1 MSTPIYLKNDEI
13 NRILLINNYSGN
25 PSTDRVERTEAILRD
40 CKTEIELT
48 TIHFSQFKSDMAEN
62 YMGIILSGS
71 ESNVSSFYY
80 DEPLYKKF
88 EPQLELIRN
97 TEQIPILAIC
107 FGLHLVAY
115 AFGAQVGRMGL
126 KGIGGR
132 IIFILIDRTDELL
145 GYKNIPVNAHHL
157 DFVSPNDSII
167 QKKFQILSTSRT
179 AGYKLVQY
187 MKHIDKPIFSLQFHP
202 EVHNRLQFLP
212 KPIDRRIANKTRVV
226 GQEIIENFISICLNK
241 KENPEKRL

>member
-1 MSTPIYLKNDEI
+1 MSNSRFLKNNNI
-13 NRILLINNYSGN
+13 NKMLLIDNYSGN
-25 PSTDRVERTEAILRD
+25 PSTDRIERIEAIVGD
-40 CKTEIELT
+40 CKAKVILK
-48 TIHFSQFKSDMAEN
+48 TIHFSQFKPNMAEN
-62 YMGIILSGS
+62 YMGIIMSGS

-80 DEPLYKKF
+80 DEPLCKKF
-88 EPQLELIRN
+88 KPQLELIRN

-126 KGIGGR
+126 KGLGGR

-157 DFVSPNDSII
+157 DFVSPNDCII

-179 AGYKLVQY
+179 AGYKIVQY

-202 EVHNRLQFLP
+202 EAHNRLQFLP
-212 KPIDRRIANKTRVV
+212 KPIDGGIANKTRVI

-241 KENPEKRL
+241 KENPEKKL